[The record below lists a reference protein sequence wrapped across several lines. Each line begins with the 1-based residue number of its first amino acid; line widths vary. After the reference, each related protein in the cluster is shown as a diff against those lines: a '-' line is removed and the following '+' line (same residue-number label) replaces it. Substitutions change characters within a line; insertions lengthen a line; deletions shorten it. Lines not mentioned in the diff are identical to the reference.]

1 MIWGANPRL
10 LRITT
15 GFVAGLARLEG
26 VVGKNLDLLFASP
39 KAPPVSDGCSGVSRS
54 STQVIVSVDAPALTD
69 TKPHPTLLAPAPKE
83 PSMDDAPRPSS
94 GTIIPANDEP
104 STPPEFDAVVMTLA
118 RLLGRQ
124 MAREQFLA
132 AQEAANA
139 PASDGDS

>member
-1 MIWGANPRL
+1 M

-26 VVGKNLDLLFASP
+26 LVGKNIDLLFAFP
-39 KAPPVSDGCSGVSRS
+39 KAPPVSGGSSGVSRS
-54 STQVIVSVDAPALTD
+54 STQAVVSVDDPALTD
-69 TKPHPTLLAPAPKE
+69 TMTRPTLLAPAPKE

-139 PASDGDS
+139 PAGDGDF

>member
-1 MIWGANPRL
+1 M
-10 LRITT
+10 LRVTT
-15 GFVAGLARLEG
+15 GFVAGLTRLEG
-26 VVGKNLDLLFASP
+26 LVGKNLDLLFRFP
-39 KAPPVSDGCSGVSRS
+39 KAPPVSGGPPGVSRS
-54 STQVIVSVDAPALTD
+54 SIQALVSADDPALTD
-69 TKPHPTLLAPAPKE
+69 TKTRPTLLAPAPKE
-83 PSMDDAPRPSS
+83 PRMDDAPRPSS

-139 PASDGDS
+139 PAGDGDS

>member
-1 MIWGANPRL
+1 VIWGPTPRL

-15 GFVAGLARLEG
+15 GFIAGFARLEG
-26 VVGKNLDLLFASP
+26 VVGKNLDLLFSFP
-39 KAPPVSDGCSGVSRS
+39 KAPPVSGGSSGVSRS
-54 STQVIVSVDAPALTD
+54 STQVIVSVDDPALTD

-104 STPPEFDAVVMTLA
+104 STPPEFEAVVMTLA

-139 PASDGDS
+139 PAGDGDS

>member
-1 MIWGANPRL
+1 MFWGVNPKL

-26 VVGKNLDLLFASP
+26 VVGKNLDLFFSFP
-39 KAPPVSDGCSGVSRS
+39 KAPPVSGGFSGVSHS
-54 STQVIVSVDAPALTD
+54 STQVIVSVDDPALTD
-69 TKPHPTLLAPAPKE
+69 TKQRPTLLAPAPKE

-94 GTIIPANDEP
+94 GTMIPANDEL

-139 PASDGDS
+139 PADDGDS